1 MYIQNQKPLVRLA
14 MNKRDRTQI
23 NKRGEIS
30 TNTTE
35 IQKSHKNNIKR
46 NMPTKWTTQKK
57 WTNFQ

>member
-46 NMPTKWTTQKK
+46 NMPTKWTT
-57 WTNFQ
+57 